1 MCLSLRTN
9 LLHSKSVD
17 ILFVNLAPLVVYLLL
32 LRLCDAWLCVL
43 CRVKTSGVGVSMV
56 RQPVLKYD
64 SICAVG
70 SSSNHFDDGVY
81 RYNSLFPRHR
91 QPHLFPNARTC
102 ANTLAAVI
110 HRERKN
116 HMCATNTNIAKDTTK
131 AWHKDANLV
140 NYNSKWQ
147 ALDESAAK

>member
-1 MCLSLRTN
+1 M
-9 LLHSKSVD
+9 
-17 ILFVNLAPLVVYLLL
+17 
-32 LRLCDAWLCVL
+32 L

-81 RYNSLFPRHR
+81 RYNLLFRRHR

-110 HRERKN
+110 HKERKN

-147 ALDESAAK
+147 ALDESAAKYHCNETKQKKIYGKRLCVEMRNENWGQTKIIK